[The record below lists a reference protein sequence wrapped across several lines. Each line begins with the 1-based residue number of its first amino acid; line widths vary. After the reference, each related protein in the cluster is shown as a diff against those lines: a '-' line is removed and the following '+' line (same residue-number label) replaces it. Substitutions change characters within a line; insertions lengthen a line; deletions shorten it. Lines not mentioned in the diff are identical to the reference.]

1 MNEGRFLLSSRIDGQ
16 NDTEYVDFSL
26 GRKWGE
32 LSSILNVQIIS
43 LLYSGVPVFEE
54 SNLT

>member
-16 NDTEYVDFSL
+16 NDTEYVDVSL

-32 LSSILNVQIIS
+32 LSSILNVQVIS
-43 LLYSGVPVFEE
+43 LLYSGVPVFGE